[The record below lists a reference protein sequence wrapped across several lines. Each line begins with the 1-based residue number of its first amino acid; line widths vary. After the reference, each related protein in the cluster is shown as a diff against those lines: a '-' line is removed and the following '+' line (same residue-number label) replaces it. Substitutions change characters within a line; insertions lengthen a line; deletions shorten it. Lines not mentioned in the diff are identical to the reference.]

1 MKKRRQPISN
11 INVVPYLDVMLVLL
25 VIFMI
30 TAPLFN
36 QGVVD
41 LPSVGDAPLNEQPA
55 AAIEIAYTTSA
66 VNPYRVIDH
75 ESGKESVRLNIIDL
89 LDILGQK
96 QILRPDTP
104 IIISAAETLSYKDV
118 MALLGKLQSEG
129 YTKVGL
135 VAQSDSGQ

>member
-1 MKKRRQPISN
+1 MKKRRHPISN

-36 QGVVD
+36 QGAVD
-41 LPSVGDAPLNEQPA
+41 LPSVEEAGSRNPDAL
-55 AAIEIAYTTSA
+55 EIIYTTSA

-75 ESGKESVRLNIIDL
+75 ESGKESVKLNMDGL

-96 QILRPDTP
+96 KILRPDVP
-104 IIISAAETLSYKDV
+104 IAISADSESRYEEVITLLD
-118 MALLGKLQSEG
+118 KLRSEG
-129 YTKVGL
+129 YATVGL
-135 VAQSDSGQ
+135 VVQSGQ

>member
-36 QGVVD
+36 QGAVD
-41 LPSVGDAPLNEQPA
+41 LPSVEEAGSSNPDAL
-55 AAIEIAYTTSA
+55 EIIYTTSA

-75 ESGKESVRLNIIDL
+75 ESGKESVKLNMDDL

-96 QILRPDTP
+96 KILRPGVP
-104 IIISAAETLSYKDV
+104 IAISADSESKYEDVITLLD
-118 MALLGKLQSEG
+118 KLRNEG
-129 YTKVGL
+129 YATVGL
-135 VAQSDSGQ
+135 VVQSGQ

>member
-36 QGVVD
+36 QGAVD
-41 LPSVGDAPLNEQPA
+41 LPSVEEAGSRNPDAL
-55 AAIEIAYTTSA
+55 EIIYTTSA

-75 ESGKESVRLNIIDL
+75 ESGKETVKLNMDDL

-96 QILRPDTP
+96 KILRPGVP
-104 IIISAAETLSYKDV
+104 IAISADNESKYEDVITLLD
-118 MALLGKLQSEG
+118 KLRSEG
-129 YTKVGL
+129 YATVGL
-135 VAQSDSGQ
+135 VVQSGQ

>member
-36 QGVVD
+36 QGAVD
-41 LPSVGDAPLNEQPA
+41 LPSVEEAGSRNPDAL
-55 AAIEIAYTTSA
+55 EIIYTTSA

-75 ESGKESVRLNIIDL
+75 ESGKESVKLNMDDL

-96 QILRPDTP
+96 KILRPGVP
-104 IIISAAETLSYKDV
+104 IAISADNESKYEDV
-118 MALLGKLQSEG
+118 IKLLDKLRSEG
-129 YTKVGL
+129 YATVGL
-135 VAQSDSGQ
+135 VVQSGQ

>member
-36 QGVVD
+36 QGAVD
-41 LPSVGDAPLNEQPA
+41 LPSVEEAGSRNPDAL
-55 AAIEIAYTTSA
+55 EIVYTTSA

-75 ESGKESVRLNIIDL
+75 ESGKESVKLNMDDL

-96 QILRPDTP
+96 KILRPGVP
-104 IIISAAETLSYKDV
+104 IAISADNESKYEDVITLLD
-118 MALLGKLQSEG
+118 KLRSEG
-129 YTKVGL
+129 YATVGL
-135 VAQSDSGQ
+135 VVQSGQ